1 MREAATNSL
10 ETGSNLQAG
19 ATAELL
25 SNCPTETSTNKSA
38 DELRTA
44 LPAFQSM
51 VGQGNNVEGAVV
63 YGRIIAKVCPKEAS
77 SCVHYQKSF
86 KKNAKG
92 FAGIEWLAKVKQA
105 LEMQTTYDKHKQ
117 QVAATKTK
125 IQRAAQT
132 AIELY
137 KASEMPKEDG
147 VTTKTFPT
155 ASPTSAERSCG
166 NHITNTTCTDNNCKW
181 EGTAEDKGTCKPKS
195 GEEQT
200 SAAAG
205 TDGADAQHTSMIKK
219 NVKATKVVNG
229 RVKHAKITV
238 FLLRRILLWVWLL
251 LLWVVEHSSLLR
263 ILAKINKI
271 YEILLFRQNS
281 L

>member
-1 MREAATNSL
+1 MQGKATNSL
-10 ETGSNLQAG
+10 ENGGNLQGG
-19 ATAELL
+19 AMTELL
-25 SNCPTETSTNKSA
+25 SNCPTEMGATQPT

-44 LPAFQSM
+44 VAAFQSM
-51 VGQGNNVEGAVV
+51 VGQGNGVDGAVV
-63 YGRIIAKVCPKEAS
+63 YGGALTTACTNEAL
-77 SCVHYQKSF
+77 SCVDYQESF
-86 KKNAKG
+86 KKDGKG

-125 IQRAAQT
+125 IQRAAQA

-195 GEEQT
+195 GEEQR

-205 TDGADAQHTSMIKK
+205 TEGAAKEGPA
-219 NVKATKVVNG
+219 ATGCTGHKD
-229 RVKHAKITV
+229 KP
-238 FLLRRILLWVWLL
+238 
-251 LLWVVEHSSLLR
+251 
-263 ILAKINKI
+263 LAKMTKQATSKI
-271 YEILLFRQNS
+271 VHGGREKIMRKTRT
-281 L
+281 